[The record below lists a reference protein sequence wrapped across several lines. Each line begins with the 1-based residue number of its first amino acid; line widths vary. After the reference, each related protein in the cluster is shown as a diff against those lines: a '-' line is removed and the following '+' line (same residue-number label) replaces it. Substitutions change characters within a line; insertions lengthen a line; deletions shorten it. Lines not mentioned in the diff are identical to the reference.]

1 MLNKNLIIGTT
12 PSSDFGSSKT
22 RLTKFYKRFGFVN
35 NKGRNKN
42 FAFKD
47 TMIRNPTSYA
57 EGGEID
63 TASEIAK
70 KMVSSM
76 TDDDVAN
83 KVIES
88 IYGSLDSLESD
99 VKEED
104 ALIMAKKDMKST
116 RRFYEDIL
124 KDSILS

>member
-1 MLNKNLIIGTT
+1 
-12 PSSDFGSSKT
+12 
-22 RLTKFYKRFGFVN
+22 
-35 NKGRNKN
+35 
-42 FAFKD
+42 
-47 TMIRNPTSYA
+47 
-57 EGGEID
+57 
-63 TASEIAK
+63 
-70 KMVSSM
+70 MVSSM

-88 IYGSLDSLESD
+88 IYGSLESLESD
-99 VKEED
+99 IKEED